1 MKVAYYA
8 ETDTLYIEFAVKPSV
23 ESREVSPG
31 VVIDYAADGGVVG
44 IDVDEASMKL
54 DVTEMTWSRLPAHSP
69 KLPV

>member
-1 MKVAYYA
+1 MKIAYYA
-8 ETDTLYIEFAVKPSV
+8 ETDTLYIEFAAKPSV

-31 VVIDYAADGGVVG
+31 VVIDYAADGTVVG

-54 DVTEMTWSRLPAHSP
+54 DVTQMTWSRLSAHSR